1 MFSNNK
7 ISNLVAAL
15 ATAFAC
21 VEASHLDNTNGV
33 FDSFSFDEVKFKTR
47 TNCSL
52 DKYPE
57 IRSWLDSDA
66 AQFTQTPILVASDG
80 MSRLELFKEGVL
92 IDTVH
97 VYRYS
102 KEQLNDLL
110 VEMGQPRDKSMTWEK
125 INAMQSFD
133 KMLNNWGAYSEIIQT
148 PEEKAATE

>member
-102 KEQLNDLL
+102 KEQLNNLL

-133 KMLNNWGAYSEIIQT
+133 RMLNNWGAYSEII
-148 PEEKAATE
+148 